1 MFLKGLYKIQNK
13 LFDAFIIFSYITYG
27 LILFGVS
34 TNAPA
39 YLESLDSFVRIYISL
54 FLLIRFNP
62 FQKIV
67 FTDLDRKIGFSAGLF
82 LFTTTTI
89 NHVMITYFD
98 KFKTRFSGLEESK
111 LNTSSDS
118 VKS

>member
-1 MFLKGLYKIQNK
+1 M
-13 LFDAFIIFSYITYG
+13 
-27 LILFGVS
+27 S

>member
-13 LFDAFIIFSYITYG
+13 LFDEFIIFSYISYG

-39 YLESLDSFVRIYISL
+39 YLEYMDSIVQIYISL
-54 FLLIRFNP
+54 FLIIRFNP
-62 FQKIV
+62 LRKIT

-82 LFTTTTI
+82 LFATTTI
-89 NHVMITYFD
+89 NHVVVNYVD
-98 KFKTRFSGLEESK
+98 KFKSRFSK
-111 LNTSSDS
+111 FKDRF
-118 VKS
+118 